1 MVIQTINTYLY
12 YQLNYITVGS
22 WLFDATLTDRIFLEI
37 KTIEQKSHWLVI
49 VLSCPTKRN
58 LYLWSIAKAKRF
70 RIRLRRVIK
79 SNKLACQKHDAKS
92 NQRVFLIRQT
102 KCDWTVSTII
112 HFTFIFYPSWR
123 WYEISGYWI
132 GRASLRCEI
141 QIRSVRNPVAT
152 CARELAL
159 CKCAREYLL
168 RRGEEKKGRT
178 ETDGERERK
187 CYSNAAIIYLRL
199 WLLPPDR
206 RYYARTQDEEKGA
219 PLYKRAVQAL
229 KAARR
234 ISQQFIVSSVFLSD
248 CASFLRSILYSLLL
262 TFYSR

>member
-1 MVIQTINTYLY
+1 MY

-22 WLFDATLTDRIFLEI
+22 WLFRATLTDRIFLEI

-49 VLSCPTKRN
+49 VLSRPTKRN
-58 LYLWSIAKAKRF
+58 LYLWSIARAKKF
-70 RIRLRRVIK
+70 RIPLRRVIK
-79 SNKLACQKHDAKS
+79 GNKVRLPKTWNRIGEYFSSGKQNATE
-92 NQRVFLIRQT
+92 RFRRL
-102 KCDWTVSTII
+102 
-112 HFTFIFYPSWR
+112 FILRLFFYPPWR
-123 WYEISGYWI
+123 RYEIFGYWI
-132 GRASLRCEI
+132 RRAPLRSEM
-141 QIRSVRNPVAT
+141 QIRGVRNPVAT

-159 CKCAREYLL
+159 CKCGREYLP
-168 RRGEEKKGRT
+168 RWGEEKKGRT

-187 CYSNAAIIYLRL
+187 YYSNAAMIYLRL

-219 PLYKRAVQAL
+219 PLYKRAEQAL

-234 ISQQFIVSSVFLSD
+234 ISQQFIASSVFLSG